1 MHAMPRL
8 KNDQTTCER
17 LHIKRGGWREREER
31 ITRLGRMNAQRAT
44 ALLAIPSHVD
54 IKQSVSSRL
63 LRASCGQWSRWGRYG
78 YERTHSAHTAVVR
91 RKVAKLNR
99 VAALPVG
106 LGNVVR

>member
-54 IKQSVSSRL
+54 IKQKREFALIARL
-63 LRASCGQWSRWGRYG
+63 VWPVVKVGSIRR
-78 YERTHSAHTAVVR
+78 AVVR
-91 RKVAKLNR
+91 RKVAKLNQWR
-99 VAALPVG
+99 HCQSAWVMWCDEG
-106 LGNVVR
+106 G